1 MKNYVIIGNGV
12 AAAGCIEGIRSV
24 DAEGSITVV
33 SEEKH
38 PVYCR
43 PLISY
48 YLERKTDTDRMLYR
62 GPDFYEKNS
71 VDVQYGRKALRID
84 TKAKKVEL
92 DDGSALPYDALLV
105 ATGSAPFVPKFEGI
119 ESVKDRFLFMTWDDA
134 MALDAAVSEDSKVL
148 IIGAGMIGL
157 KCAEGLSGRVAE
169 ITVCDL
175 ADRVLPSV
183 LDKECADL
191 MQKRMEEH
199 GIKFLMENTAVR
211 FEGNVAHMKNGETLP
226 FDVLVLAVGI
236 RPSVSLVK
244 DAGGN
249 IGRGIITDEHMESSI
264 PGIFAAGD
272 CAECR
277 DASSGEM
284 KVLANMPNAYMQ
296 GHAAGVTM
304 AGGSE
309 AFDKGILMNS
319 IGFFGLHAMAAGCC
333 EGDLF
338 EEKDETSI
346 KRLYTKDGL
355 LKGYILVG
363 RDDRAGIYTS
373 LIREKTPLSS
383 LNFEMLRETAAL
395 TAFSPV
401 QRRQKL
407 GGVV

>member
-1 MKNYVIIGNGV
+1 
-12 AAAGCIEGIRSV
+12 
-24 DAEGSITVV
+24 
-33 SEEKH
+33 
-38 PVYCR
+38 
-43 PLISY
+43 
-48 YLERKTDTDRMLYR
+48 MLYR
-62 GPDFYEKNS
+62 SPDFYEKNN
-71 VDVQYGRKALRID
+71 VKVLYGSKAVRID
-84 TKAKKVEL
+84 PKPGKVEL
-92 DDGSALPYDALLV
+92 DDGSSLHYDALLV

-119 ESVKDRFLFMTWDDA
+119 ENVKNQFLFMTWDDA
-134 MALDAAVSEDSKVL
+134 LALDKAAEAGSKVL

-157 KCAEGLSGRVAE
+157 KCAEGLCERGAD

-191 MQKRMEEH
+191 MQRRMEEH

-211 FEGNVAHMKNGETLP
+211 FEDGIAHMKNGETLP

-236 RPSVSLVK
+236 RPNVSLVK
-244 DAGGN
+244 EAGGA
-249 IGRGIITDEHMESSI
+249 IGRGIITDSRMESSL
-264 PGIFAAGD
+264 PDVYAAGD
-272 CAECR
+272 CAECT
-277 DASSGEM
+277 DAATGVK

-304 AGGSE
+304 AGGDE
-309 AFDKGILMNS
+309 VFDKGILMNS
-319 IGFFGLHAMAAGCC
+319 IGFFGLHAMAAGVC

-338 EEKDETSI
+338 EEKDEESV

-355 LKGYILVG
+355 LKGYVLVG

-383 LNFEMLRETAAL
+383 LNFEILRETATL
-395 TAFSPV
+395 TAFSPKA
-401 QRRQKL
+401 RRQKL